1 MVNVSICVGSAC
13 HMKGAYATTKLFREE
28 LEKAGIADKV
38 HLTASF
44 CMGNC
49 KDGPCAKVNDT
60 LFHHVDAGR
69 VPSLIA
75 EEIEPLTRA

>member
-13 HMKGAYATTKLFREE
+13 HMKGTYATTKLFREE